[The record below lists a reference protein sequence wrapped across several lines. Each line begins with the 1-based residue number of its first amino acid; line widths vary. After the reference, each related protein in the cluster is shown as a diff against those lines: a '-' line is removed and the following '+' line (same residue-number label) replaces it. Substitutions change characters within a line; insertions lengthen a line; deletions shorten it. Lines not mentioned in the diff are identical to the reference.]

1 MINKTKKEKLDRI
14 YEKGINPYPNKF
26 DIDSY
31 SAVIKEKF
39 KNLENGEHTKE
50 KVSIAGRIMQN
61 RIMGKAAFMHLLD
74 TEGRIQLYFRQDDIG
89 KEEYKKIKLFDIGD
103 IIGVKGTAFKTK
115 TGEVTIHVD
124 SFEILTKSLAQLPEK
139 WHGLQDQE
147 LRYRKRYI
155 DLISN
160 RDVFDFFITRAKFI
174 TNLRKF
180 LDENKFLEVETPVLE
195 LVSGGADARPFIT
208 HHNTLNMD
216 MYLRISLELHHKRL
230 IVGGYERVYEIGK
243 VFRNEGLSTQH
254 LQEFTSLEFYAA
266 YMDYNELMDF
276 TEKFLQTVIKQT
288 FNTLKIN
295 YNHKIIDF
303 SKKWKKIDYTEII
316 KKETGIDLNKEDT
329 KEKLISAIRKKG
341 LKTDIDE
348 NLGRGRI
355 MDQLYKQYVRP
366 KLIQPCFLINHPV
379 DISPLAKK
387 HKDNPKLT
395 QRFQLLVAGS
405 EIVNAFTELNDPID
419 QKERFEEQMRLRAA
433 GDEEAQMMDQDFV
446 EALEIGMPPTAG
458 FGLGIDR
465 LLAILTDQPTIR
477 DVVLFPMMK
486 PEEEKRN

>member
-14 YEKGINPYPNKF
+14 YEKGIDPYPSVFKV
-26 DIDSY
+26 DSN
-31 SAVIKEKF
+31 SREIKAKF
-39 KNLENGEHTKE
+39 KSLSKGEHTKK
-50 KVSIAGRIMQN
+50 KVSIAGRIIQN
-61 RIMGKAAFMHLLD
+61 RPMGKATFMNLLD
-74 TEGRIQLYFRQDDIG
+74 KEGKIQLYFRQDDIG
-89 KEEYKKIKLFDIGD
+89 KDEYKKLKLLDIGD
-103 IIGVKGTAFKTK
+103 IIGIKGTVFKTK
-115 TGEVTIHVD
+115 TEEITIHVD
-124 SFEILTKSLAQLPEK
+124 SFKLLTKSLAQLPEK
-139 WHGLQDQE
+139 WHGLKDQE

-174 TNLRKF
+174 TSLRKF
-180 LDENKFLEVETPVLE
+180 LEENKFLEVETPVLE
-195 LVSGGADARPFIT
+195 QVPGGADAKPFIT
-208 HHNTLNMD
+208 HHNTLDMD
-216 MYLRISLELHHKRL
+216 MYLRISLELHLKRL
-230 IVGGYERVYEIGK
+230 IVGGYNRVYEIGK
-243 VFRNEGLSTQH
+243 VFRNEGISTQH

-288 FNTLKIN
+288 FSTLKIN
-295 YNHKIIDF
+295 YNNKTIDF
-303 SKKWKKIDYTEII
+303 SRKWKKIDYTEIM

-329 KEKLISAIRKKG
+329 KEKLIKAIKEKH
-341 LKTDIDE
+341 LKLDIDE

-355 MDQLYKQYVRP
+355 MDQLYKEYIRP
-366 KLIQPCFLINHPV
+366 KLIQPCFLINHPI

-395 QRFQLLVAGS
+395 QRFQVLVAGS

-419 QKERFEEQMRLRAA
+419 QKERFEEQMKLRAA

-465 LLAILTDQPTIR
+465 LLAILTNQPTVR

-486 PEEEKRN
+486 PEEERK